1 MANVARHH
9 SRTPTN
15 ASSDLGDAAVAL
27 NTPRARA
34 FGLILDARDDLFR
47 SGDPRAHVYRVDMG
61 AVWLLTGGRGQPLVP
76 FGAALPGDLVGFGLR
91 KHHVYTARAMTQTH
105 VTCIPI
111 ESFGALL
118 ESHAEL
124 KAQYARGAESEFAA
138 RRSSVIASR
147 ISPVRRLAAFLV
159 ALSRINKYEGMDPS
173 CVQQDI
179 TASYVCECLSLDMGT
194 LGRALVE
201 LKAQGLV
208 DTGANSTLHLKDLE
222 ALERLSDI

>member
-1 MANVARHH
+1 MANVARQYP
-9 SRTPTN
+9 RTPSD
-15 ASSDLGDAAVAL
+15 ASSDVGDAAVAL
-27 NTPRARA
+27 DTPRARA

-61 AVWLLTGGRGQPLVP
+61 TVWLLTGGRGRPLVP
-76 FGAALPGDLVGFGLR
+76 FGAALPGDFVGFGPR

-111 ESFGALL
+111 ERVGALL
-118 ESHAEL
+118 GSHAEL
-124 KAQYARGAESEFAA
+124 RAQYARGAESEFAA
-138 RRSSVIASR
+138 RRSLIIASPS
-147 ISPVRRLAAFLV
+147 SPVRRLAAFLV

-173 CVQQDI
+173 CIQENI
-179 TASYVCECLSLDMGT
+179 KASYVCECLALDMRA

-201 LKAQGLV
+201 LKAKGVV

-222 ALERLSDI
+222 ALERLADI

>member
-1 MANVARHH
+1 MANVARH
-9 SRTPTN
+9 RLKPTN
-15 ASSDLGDAAVAL
+15 SSSEVGGAAVVL
-27 NTPRARA
+27 GTPPARA

-47 SGDPRAHVYRVDMG
+47 TGDPRAHVYRVVMG
-61 AVWLLTGGRGQPLVP
+61 TVWLLNGGHGHPLVP
-76 FGAALPGDLVGFGLR
+76 FAAALPGDFVGFGLR

-111 ESFGALL
+111 ESFDALL
-118 ESHAEL
+118 GSHAEL
-124 KAQYARGAESEFAA
+124 QAQYAHGAEREFAA
-138 RRSSVIASR
+138 RRSSVIAGQ

-159 ALSRINKYEGMDPS
+159 ALSRINEYEGMDPS
-173 CVQQDI
+173 CIREDI
-179 TASYVCECLSLDMGT
+179 KASYVCECLALDMGT

-208 DTGANSTLHLKDLE
+208 DNGAHSTLRLKDLE